1 MSHIRSRF
9 SKPADELVVRYTTS
23 LPFDWRLYKED
34 IKCSTAHARMLS
46 KQGIISAED
55 SQSIINGLNAIL
67 TEIETGSFVFKPETE
82 DIHMAIEGRLFE
94 LIGEAAGRLHTARSR
109 NDQVATDV
117 HLFVKNACDETIN
130 KIRTLQGALLEQA
143 EAHPQ
148 TALPGYTHMQIAQPV
163 LLPHHLLAYF
173 EMLERDCGRFT
184 DARKRADVMPL
195 GSGALA
201 GVPYPLD
208 REMVAKELGFSAIS
222 QNSLDAVSERDFILE
237 YLSDAAI
244 CQMHLSR
251 LSEEMVIWSSAE
263 YAFVELDDAYTTGSS
278 IMPQKKNPDVA
289 ELCRGK
295 TGRVYGSLNTMLTV
309 MKGLPLSYNRDLQE
323 DKEPLFDCV
332 DTLGDSLEVFAG
344 MIKTAK
350 FKPERMLRALEKG
363 YVLATDIAD
372 YLVGKGESFRNSHG
386 IVARLVS
393 YAVAQNKTFGE
404 LSLAEYRQFSN
415 LFEKDIYAVDIKS
428 ALNARNLPGG
438 TAPKQIAQ
446 AIARAKKILAEAG
459 VKN

>member
-1 MSHIRSRF
+1 
-9 SKPADELVVRYTTS
+9 
-23 LPFDWRLYKED
+23 
-34 IKCSTAHARMLS
+34 
-46 KQGIISAED
+46 
-55 SQSIINGLNAIL
+55 
-67 TEIETGSFVFKPETE
+67 
-82 DIHMAIEGRLFE
+82 
-94 LIGEAAGRLHTARSR
+94 
-109 NDQVATDV
+109 
-117 HLFVKNACDETIN
+117 
-130 KIRTLQGALLEQA
+130 
-143 EAHPQ
+143 
-148 TALPGYTHMQIAQPV
+148 
-163 LLPHHLLAYF
+163 
-173 EMLERDCGRFT
+173 
-184 DARKRADVMPL
+184 
-195 GSGALA
+195 
-201 GVPYPLD
+201 
-208 REMVAKELGFSAIS
+208 
-222 QNSLDAVSERDFILE
+222 
-237 YLSDAAI
+237 
-244 CQMHLSR
+244 MHLSR
-251 LSEEMVIWSSAE
+251 LSEEMVIWSSSE

-295 TGRVYGSLNTMLTV
+295 TGRVYGSLNTILTV